1 MFFTK
6 NLSVRQNLSTHLPV
20 RSKLLELPRLQRSKT
35 ESSSLISE
43 QIRRGR
49 QINPLNLTYG
59 IANQRYR
66 QWDRETQTLL
76 TELFDTDRYAKE
88 YELIADG
95 IELGGKR
102 SREWRTKF
110 VERMNA
116 KIGLLKEFQRRIDK
130 HLIEPD
136 PRPATDFWALIHPDI
151 IAVAKSRFE
160 TGHFADCAEAAFK
173 QINSVVKDFVKTAI
187 GKELD
192 GAGLMKFAF
201 SVNSPVI
208 EIDSITTETGRN
220 IQQGF
225 MEIFAGSMTGIRNPK
240 AHAVI
245 TIGRERAIHF
255 IFLASLLMDTIDI
268 ALNKY
273 RYAGKPQSTQLT

>member
-1 MFFTK
+1 M
-6 NLSVRQNLSTHLPV
+6 
-20 RSKLLELPRLQRSKT
+20 
-35 ESSSLISE
+35 
-43 QIRRGR
+43 
-49 QINPLNLTYG
+49 
-59 IANQRYR
+59 
-66 QWDRETQTLL
+66 
-76 TELFDTDRYAKE
+76 
-88 YELIADG
+88 IADG

-130 HLIEPD
+130 HLVEPS
-136 PRPATDFWALIHPDI
+136 PKPTDFWALIHPEI
-151 IAVAKSRFE
+151 IAVAKTRFD
-160 TGHFADCAEAAFK
+160 TGHYADCAEAAFK
-173 QINSVVKDFVKTAI
+173 QINSVVKDFVKAAT

-192 GAGLMKFAF
+192 GASLMKTAF

-208 EIDSITTETGRN
+208 EIEGITTETGRN
-220 IQQGF
+220 IQQGY

-245 TIGRERAIHF
+245 IIGRERAIHF

-268 ALNKY
+268 AFNKY
-273 RYAGKPQSTQLT
+273 RHAGNLNSTS